1 MSNLTYNSKTVSLEN
16 FDQIR
21 VEVEPDKGIAWKFLK
36 PHPRP
41 CFNANLIA
49 EVEHLQT
56 MLKFYKGKLPH
67 RGELVPIK
75 YFVMDSLTP
84 GIFNFGGDLSRFLS
98 HIKSQDEEGMY
109 RYAKSCI
116 DGIYPIMTNFSL
128 PITTISLVRGD
139 ALGGG
144 CEVALSSSIV
154 IAEKNVQMGFP
165 EILFNLFPG
174 MGGYHLLKRRLSPAK
189 AEAMLLN
196 GRIYSATEMFE
207 MGIIDVLAEP
217 GEGKQALYDKIAEC
231 EKHRKGR
238 LAMQE
243 VMARTEPVSYD
254 ELLDVCQIWVK
265 AAMNLSEK
273 DMRMMNRLVKAQ
285 DRKIQAAM
293 QQAPEAPALIAEE
306 APAQHIA

>member
-1 MSNLTYNSKTVSLEN
+1 MSNITYNKKSISLDN
-16 FDQIR
+16 FEQISI
-21 VEVEPDKGIAWKFLK
+21 EIEPDKGIVWKYLK

-41 CFNANLIA
+41 CFNSTLIA

-56 MLKFYKGKLPH
+56 MLRYYKGKLPYK
-67 RGELVPIK
+67 GGFVPIK
-75 YFVMDSLTP
+75 YHVMDSLVP
-84 GIFNFGGDLSRFLS
+84 GIFNFGGDLAKFLQC
-98 HIKSQDEEGMY
+98 IQEQDEEEMY

-116 DGIYPIMTNFSL
+116 DGIFPIMTNFSL

-154 IAEKNVQMGFP
+154 IAEKSVQMGFP

-189 AEAMLLN
+189 AEEMLLN
-196 GRIYSATEMFE
+196 GRVYSATEMFE
-207 MGIIDVLAEP
+207 MGVIDVLAED
-217 GEGKQALYDKIAEC
+217 GEGKEALYEKIAEC
-231 EKHRKGR
+231 EKHRNGR

-243 VMARTEPVSYD
+243 VMARTEPVVYD

-265 AAMNLSEK
+265 AAMGLSEK
-273 DMRMMNRLVKAQ
+273 DLRMMGRLVKAQ
-285 DRKIQAAM
+285 DKKIDAASVASPDNL
-293 QQAPEAPALIAEE
+293 QNIA
-306 APAQHIA
+306 